1 MRATLVQPTS
11 TVALVPSAAESSSL
25 SSVGCK
31 SLQAAQLRP
40 APDFGTNSE
49 HVEDQGLRIAP
60 RDKCWE
66 QPFPPPN
73 QVRHRVQTNRWPIQS
88 VRCSTSLQTTL
99 LFLKRRSRARFATAF
114 AAVGFKE
121 TLAIEIEIVQVPI
134 FGPPSFECLCLGRG
148 SNAEPAQCQNH
159 RSHAHPRLSHALADS
174 ALGAGED
181 GRRNMS
187 FGPDLLQHR
196 VQRIA

>member
-1 MRATLVQPTS
+1 MSFRRS
-11 TVALVPSAAESSSL
+11 
-25 SSVGCK
+25 
-31 SLQAAQLRP
+31 P
-40 APDFGTNSE
+40 APEWIGPANSLPGKWDADRLL
-49 HVEDQGLRIAP
+49 HN
-60 RDKCWE
+60 CWE

-73 QVRHRVQTNRWPIQS
+73 QGRHRVQTNRWPIQS

-99 LFLKRRSRARFATAF
+99 LFLRRRSRARFATAF

-121 TLAIEIEIVQVPI
+121 TLAIEIETVQVPI
-134 FGPPSFECLCLGRG
+134 FGPPSFECLCLCWG

-159 RSHAHPRLSHALADS
+159 RSHAHPRLSHAPADS